1 MTRLKKLDLIN
12 KEIQETIINNDLA
25 FFTDLFPE
33 KLNAFLELTYF
44 PEIKHET
51 FHLYLDTYRNG
62 ILVDTIKWCK
72 ESKINETDW
81 QKDFTLRICKQ
92 NVHSMMRIIN
102 WAFEYYIGN
111 KELLLKEED

>member
-1 MTRLKKLDLIN
+1 MTRIEKLELIN
-12 KEIQETIINNDLA
+12 KEVQETVISNDLD

-33 KLNAFLELTYF
+33 KLNTFLGLTYF
-44 PEIKHET
+44 PEITHET

-72 ESKINETDW
+72 ESKLNETEW
-81 QKDFTLRICKQ
+81 QKNFTLKSCKES
-92 NVHSMMRIIN
+92 VKSMLRIIN